1 MKLKQDKDN
10 TQSDRKECPQCGRY
24 LSKDYHEELCPKCL
38 EMNLFSDV
46 RDYIRSKDVREMD
59 VAKHFNIPV
68 TKVRSWIKEGKIVY
82 KTSDGRTISGVYCQ
96 MCGKK
101 IDFGTVC
108 ADCRKLQQLQVV
120 SKQYG
125 DTKADEMHFL
135 GRAEEKDK

>member
-1 MKLKQDKDN
+1 MKLKLDN
-10 TQSDRKECPQCGRY
+10 EDLQTEKKECKQCGRY
-24 LSKDYHEELCPKCL
+24 LSKDYHEELCPKCIEL
-38 EMNLFSDV
+38 NLFSAV

-59 VAKHFNIPV
+59 VANHFNIPV
-68 TKVRSWIKEGKIVY
+68 TKVRSWIREGKIVY

-108 ADCRKLQQLQVV
+108 AECRKLQQLQVV

-125 DTKADEMHFL
+125 EMKADEMHFL
-135 GRAEEKDK
+135 GRGDDKDK